1 MVKKKLAGLLTVIYL
16 AAFMAAGCGGNQ
28 AETTATAAASE
39 TENTSAARETENTS
53 AARETEAETEKTE
66 DASETTE
73 KTSEGV
79 DEVSYPGVDFA
90 RTYGLWRLDGEPDTA
105 FIVMDGEGG
114 FFAYYADGALETSGY
129 IEYVDEYDD
138 GNGRYDLMDTSGE
151 FFTGFY
157 FDSDTQFHIG
167 NGDGPVY
174 IRDDSEYIETT
185 HSAGVL
191 VYSPGY
197 TGLTSLEVNND
208 YHGGYYYKDM
218 TEDTLTVIV
227 NTAFEMDLGVD
238 EYPEDMIA
246 RKLELI
252 ESSEARE
259 IVISSDD
266 DQSAR
271 FTYPTYYVT
280 WLTGYNEDTTDWTAM
295 FVLTDGYT
303 YAYAY
308 GTDADFAEEMKE
320 TWYDSFERME
330 LIFPDE
336 E

>member
-28 AETTATAAASE
+28 AETTATAAAS
-39 TENTSAARETENTS
+39 ETENTS

-129 IEYVDEYDD
+129 IEYVDEYND

-197 TGLTSLEVNND
+197 TGLTSLEINND

-259 IVISSDD
+259 IVISETIPS
-266 DQSAR
+266 
-271 FTYPTYYVT
+271 
-280 WLTGYNEDTTDWTAM
+280 
-295 FVLTDGYT
+295 FV
-303 YAYAY
+303 
-308 GTDADFAEEMKE
+308 
-320 TWYDSFERME
+320 
-330 LIFPDE
+330 
-336 E
+336 